1 MARLSKQIK
10 NRLVA
15 YVNDREKGK
24 KAGQAIMEFYTMNEE
39 ELKKYQDDVPVE
51 EFIQKLYIA
60 YRNEYFLKSV
70 ANNKKTKPISI
81 EPDKEQ
87 LINELEETIN
97 KMNELYSKVKKM
109 LSVWCWNKNM
119 LAIVV

>member
-10 NRLVA
+10 NELVA

-24 KAGQAIMEFYTMNEE
+24 KAGQAIMEFYNMNEE

-70 ANNKKTKPISI
+70 SNNRKVKVSTVPIDT
-81 EPDKEQ
+81 DKQQ
-87 LINELEETIN
+87 LISELGDTIN
-97 KMNELYSKVKKM
+97 KMNELYSKVKKI
-109 LSVWCWNKNM
+109 LN
-119 LAIVV
+119 A

>member
-10 NRLVA
+10 NELVA

-24 KAGQAIMEFYTMNEE
+24 KAGQAIMEFYSMNEE
-39 ELKKYQDDVPVE
+39 ELKKYQDGVPVE

-70 ANNKKTKPISI
+70 ASNKKTKPA
-81 EPDKEQ
+81 PVAVTTDKEQ
-87 LINELEETIN
+87 LFNELGETIN
-97 KMNELYSKVKKM
+97 RMNELYSKMKKI
-109 LSVWCWNKNM
+109 LNV
-119 LAIVV
+119 

>member
-10 NRLVA
+10 NELVA

-24 KAGQAIMEFYTMNEE
+24 KAGQAIMEFYSMNEE

-70 ANNKKTKPISI
+70 SNNKKTRPTISI

-87 LINELEETIN
+87 LISELGETIN
-97 KMNELYSKVKKM
+97 KMNELYSKVKKI
-109 LSVWCWNKNM
+109 LN
-119 LAIVV
+119 A

>member
-1 MARLSKQIK
+1 MARLRKQIK

-24 KAGQAIMEFYTMNEE
+24 KAGEAIMEFYTMNEE

-87 LINELEETIN
+87 LINELGEAIN
-97 KMNELYSKVKKM
+97 KMNELYNKVKKM
-109 LSVWCWNKNM
+109 LSV
-119 LAIVV
+119 

>member
-10 NRLVA
+10 NELVA

-24 KAGQAIMEFYTMNEE
+24 KAGQAIMEFYSMNEE
-39 ELKKYQDDVPVE
+39 ELRKYQDDVPVE

-70 ANNKKTKPISI
+70 ANKKTKTNTTVPIES
-81 EPDKEQ
+81 DKEQ
-87 LINELEETIN
+87 LISELGETIN
-97 KMNELYSKVKKM
+97 RINELYSKVKKI
-109 LSVWCWNKNM
+109 LNV
-119 LAIVV
+119 

>member
-24 KAGQAIMEFYTMNEE
+24 KAGQAIMEFYALNEE
-39 ELKKYQDDVPVE
+39 ELKKYQDDVPTE

-70 ANNKKTKPISI
+70 ANKKVKPVQV
-81 EPDKEQ
+81 ETDKEQ
-87 LINELEETIN
+87 LINELGETID
-97 KMNELYSKVKKM
+97 KINELYSKVKKI
-109 LSVWCWNKNM
+109 LN
-119 LAIVV
+119 A

>member
-10 NRLVA
+10 NKLVA

-24 KAGQAIMEFYTMNEE
+24 KAGQAIMEFYILNEE

-70 ANNKKTKPISI
+70 ANKKVKQVPVES
-81 EPDKEQ
+81 DKEQ
-87 LINELEETIN
+87 LIIELGETID
-97 KMNELYSKVKKM
+97 KINEIYNKVKKI
-109 LSVWCWNKNM
+109 LNV
-119 LAIVV
+119 

>member
-10 NRLVA
+10 NELVA

-24 KAGQAIMEFYTMNEE
+24 KAGQAILEFYNLNEE

-70 ANNKKTKPISI
+70 SNNRKSKLTTIGVDT
-81 EPDKEQ
+81 DKEK
-87 LINELEETIN
+87 LINELGDTIN
-97 KMNELYSKVKKM
+97 KLNELYSKIKKS
-109 LSVWCWNKNM
+109 LN
-119 LAIVV
+119 I

>member
-10 NRLVA
+10 NELVA

-24 KAGQAIMEFYTMNEE
+24 KAGQAIMEFYSMNEE
-39 ELKKYQDDVPVE
+39 ELKKYRDGVPVE

-70 ANNKKTKPISI
+70 ASNKKTKPAPV
-81 EPDKEQ
+81 EMDKEQ
-87 LINELEETIN
+87 LFNELGEIISR
-97 KMNELYSKVKKM
+97 MNELYSKMKKI
-109 LSVWCWNKNM
+109 LNV
-119 LAIVV
+119 

>member
-10 NRLVA
+10 NRLVD

-24 KAGQAIMEFYTMNEE
+24 KAGQAIMEFYALNEE
-39 ELKKYQDDVPVE
+39 ELKRYQDDVPTE

-70 ANNKKTKPISI
+70 ANKKVKSVPVETDR
-81 EPDKEQ
+81 DK
-87 LINELEETIN
+87 LINELGETID
-97 KMNELYSKVKKM
+97 KMNELYNKVKKI
-109 LSVWCWNKNM
+109 LN
-119 LAIVV
+119 A

>member
-10 NRLVA
+10 NKLVA

-24 KAGQAIMEFYTMNEE
+24 KAGQAIMEFYTLNEE
-39 ELKKYQDDVPVE
+39 ELKKYQDDVPME

-70 ANNKKTKPISI
+70 ANKKIKTMPV
-81 EPDKEQ
+81 ETDRDQ
-87 LINELEETIN
+87 LINELGETIDRI
-97 KMNELYSKVKKM
+97 NELYNKVKKI
-109 LSVWCWNKNM
+109 LN
-119 LAIVV
+119 A

>member
-10 NRLVA
+10 NELVA

-24 KAGQAIMEFYTMNEE
+24 KAGQAIMEFYNMNEE
-39 ELKKYQDDVPVE
+39 ELKKYQDGVPVE

-70 ANNKKTKPISI
+70 SNNKKSKSAPI
-81 EPDKEQ
+81 ELDKEQ
-87 LINELEETIN
+87 LFSELGETIN
-97 KMNELYSKVKKM
+97 RMNELYTKMKKI
-109 LSVWCWNKNM
+109 LNV
-119 LAIVV
+119 

>member
-10 NRLVA
+10 NELVA

-24 KAGQAIMEFYTMNEE
+24 KAGQAIMEFYSMNEE
-39 ELKKYQDDVPVE
+39 ELRKYQDDVPVE

-70 ANNKKTKPISI
+70 ANNKKTKINTTVPIES
-81 EPDKEQ
+81 DKEQ
-87 LINELEETIN
+87 LISELGETIN
-97 KMNELYSKVKKM
+97 RINELYSKVKKI
-109 LSVWCWNKNM
+109 LNV
-119 LAIVV
+119 

>member
-10 NRLVA
+10 NKLVA

-24 KAGQAIMEFYTMNEE
+24 KAGQAIMEFYTLNEE

-70 ANNKKTKPISI
+70 ANKKIKTIPVES
-81 EPDKEQ
+81 DKEQ
-87 LINELEETIN
+87 LIVELGETID
-97 KMNELYSKVKKM
+97 KINEIYSKVKKI
-109 LSVWCWNKNM
+109 LSV
-119 LAIVV
+119 

>member
-10 NRLVA
+10 NELVA

-24 KAGQAIMEFYTMNEE
+24 KAGQAIMEFYSMNEE

-70 ANNKKTKPISI
+70 SNNKKIRPSISV

-87 LINELEETIN
+87 LISELGETIN
-97 KMNELYSKVKKM
+97 KMNELYSKVKKI
-109 LSVWCWNKNM
+109 LN
-119 LAIVV
+119 A